1 MNSAGLSL
9 LLKEGAI
16 KLGVELS
23 DAQVEKFAVYAEL
36 LKKWGSQ
43 INLTSLADDKEIVI
57 KHFLD
62 SLSIWSLLN
71 TGADVLD
78 IGSGGGFPGL
88 PLSIV
93 NSSLNVTLLDSAEK
107 KVIFMKEVIRHLKLN
122 NAVAVAGRAGSI
134 VDDKLIK
141 GSFDF
146 VVTRAVGG
154 IKEVLDIS
162 LPYVKDSGKVVLMR
176 GKDGEREWKC
186 FIDRFGKEEKY
197 RCLTTDTIKFRLPFS
212 GHERTV
218 FTVSR

>member
-1 MNSAGLSL
+1 MNSANLSL
-9 LLKEGAI
+9 LEEGAI
-16 KLGVELS
+16 ELGVELS
-23 DAQVEKFAVYAEL
+23 DDQVEKFIVYTEL

-78 IGSGGGFPGL
+78 IGSGGGFPGI

-93 NSSLNVTLLDSAEK
+93 NSGLNVTLLDSVEK
-107 KVIFMKEVIRHLKLN
+107 KVIFMKEVIRHLELN
-122 NAVAVAGRAGSI
+122 NAVAAAGRAGSI
-134 VDDKLIK
+134 VDDTLIK

-176 GKDGEREWKC
+176 GKDGEREWKS
-186 FIDRFGKEEKY
+186 FIARFGKEEKH
-197 RCLTTDTIKFRLPFS
+197 RCLTTDKIKFRLPFS